1 MNDSDGVK
9 FMGILA
15 TALKAG
21 NDATEDWDP
30 NDWFPCGSG
39 SVLVKPRNSVSR
51 ASTSNKFARWLLN
64 TFPERGSTMFIHD
77 ADYKKAVI
85 ITPLQ
90 FNQAMDPQI
99 KWSSG
104 VCGVLRDNNIKAE
117 MWGYID

>member
-39 SVLVKPRNSVSR
+39 SVLVKPRNS
-51 ASTSNKFARWLLN
+51 KFARWLLN
-64 TFPERGSTMFIHD
+64 TFPERGSTMFIYD
-77 ADYKKAVI
+77 ADYKKAI
-85 ITPLQ
+85 IIKPLK
-90 FNQAMDPQI
+90 FNQAMNPQVT
-99 KWSSG
+99 WASA
-104 VCGVLRDNNIKAE
+104 VAQVLRNHGINAS